1 MNRYFLIFLFLFTI
15 GCAKDDDLLSEV
27 EIMSDKETIEELPVI
42 PKNAIEIGRLN
53 AVKKAYQMTDLVFT
67 PLLPIEANHSTYNA
81 GETYKGLIYSSV
93 REIGTYVGPCVSF
106 HTFMT
111 AIHNP
116 RSKIYT
122 EKLDQSPY
130 HGYNCKAYYGTVCSG
145 LVSYALGISYGS
157 YDFPTSEL
165 MDAVNT
171 ELIDSVHIADVL
183 WNSQHVA
190 MITNVYR
197 NSKGQ
202 VKGVEISEAIQSGCV
217 RETISLS
224 RFTSLMKS
232 EYKQIYRYK
241 DISNNIEYKSAPQ
254 FVAVLDETPVS
265 FVYNDDLC
273 PDKGD
278 KACYRENEDV
288 VINVMHDYKYL
299 EVYKDEEL
307 ILKIDPT
314 LNRDMVLQNLTFGD
328 YKARICYGEGLVFS
342 DFTTWKVVNMELI
355 PDRSAGRLYFKSE
368 NAIPLKM
375 SFTDIAGSR
384 KSTDTELFR
393 CTLTDEDRSRGY
405 IEIPEELTK
414 KSKPYIHFTFST
426 DYGKIQHSPIN
437 WFKY

>member
-1 MNRYFLIFLFLFTI
+1 MNRYFLIFLSLFLF
-15 GCAKDDDLLSEV
+15 GCATDEDSVSEI
-27 EIMSDKETIEELPVI
+27 EFLNDKEIVEELPVS
-42 PKNAIEIGRLN
+42 PKNAIEVGRLN

-81 GETYKGLIYSSV
+81 GETYTGLIYSSV
-93 REIGTYVGPCVSF
+93 KEIGTYVGSCVSF

-111 AIHNP
+111 AINNP

-122 EKLDQSPY
+122 EKLDQLPY

-145 LVSYALGISYGS
+145 LVGYALGLSYGT
-157 YDFPTSEL
+157 YDFPDSKL

-202 VKGVEISEAIQSGCV
+202 VKGVEISEAAQYGCI
-217 RETISLS
+217 RETISVS
-224 RFTSLMKS
+224 RFESLIKS
-232 EYKQIYRYK
+232 TFKHIYRYNK
-241 DISNNIEYKSAPQ
+241 ISNNIKYEPATQ
-254 FVAVLDETPVS
+254 FVAVLDETPLA

-278 KACYRENEDV
+278 KACYRDNEDV
-288 VINVMHDYKYL
+288 VINIMRDYNYL

-307 ILKIDPT
+307 ILKIEPT
-314 LNRDMVLQNLTFGD
+314 PNRDIVLQNLSFGD
-328 YKARICYGEGLVFS
+328 YKARICYGGTSVFS
-342 DFTTWKVVNMELI
+342 DFTKWKVVNMELI

-368 NAIPLKM
+368 NALPSRM
-375 SFTDIAGSR
+375 SFTDITGSR
-384 KSTDTELFR
+384 RYADSELFN
-393 CTLTDEDRSRGY
+393 CTLTDDDRSRGY
-405 IEIPEELTK
+405 LEIPEELTMK
-414 KSKPYIHFTFST
+414 GKPYIHFTFST
-426 DYGKIQHSPIN
+426 DYGKIQHTPIN
-437 WFKY
+437 WFNY

>member
-1 MNRYFLIFLFLFTI
+1 MNRYFLIFLFLLTV
-15 GCAKDDDLLSEV
+15 GCATDEDFVTEVDLLSE
-27 EIMSDKETIEELPVI
+27 EGATEELSVF
-42 PKNAIEIGRLN
+42 PKNAIEAGRLN

-67 PLLPIEANHSTYNA
+67 PLLPIEANHRTYNA
-81 GETYKGLIYSSV
+81 GEAYKGLIYSSV
-93 REIGTYVGPCVSF
+93 KEIGTYVASNVSF

-122 EKLDQSPY
+122 EILDQYPY

-145 LVSYALGISYGS
+145 LVSYALGISHGCC
-157 YDFPTSEL
+157 DFPTSEL
-165 MDAVNT
+165 MDAVDT

-202 VKGVEISEAIQSGCV
+202 VKAVEISEAAQSGCI
-217 RETISLS
+217 REIITVS
-224 RFTSLMKS
+224 RFTSLKKS
-232 EYKQIYRYK
+232 TYKQIYRYK
-241 DISNNIEYKSAPQ
+241 NISNNIEYEPAPQ

-273 PDKGD
+273 SDKGD

-288 VINVMHDYKYL
+288 VINVMHDYNYL

-307 ILKIDPT
+307 VLKIESTP
-314 LNRDMVLQNLTFGD
+314 NRDIVLQNLTFGD
-328 YKARICYGEGLVFS
+328 YKARICYGGSPVFS
-342 DFTTWKVVNMELI
+342 DFTKWKVVNMELI

-375 SFTDIAGSR
+375 CFTDIAGSR
-384 KSTDTELFR
+384 KYPNTELFR

-414 KSKPYIHFTFST
+414 KEKPYIHFTFST